1 MAVSPEQDR
10 KLIDAMALMR
20 GQSAARR
27 HAILRRVMEEILTES
42 TATSD
47 RMIADY
53 RNLIISIDIQNIQLM
68 KAA

>member
-1 MAVSPEQDR
+1 
-10 KLIDAMALMR
+10 MALMR

-47 RMIADY
+47 RMVADY
-53 RNLIISIDIQNIQLM
+53 RDLIVSMDIPKIQLM
-68 KAA
+68 EAV